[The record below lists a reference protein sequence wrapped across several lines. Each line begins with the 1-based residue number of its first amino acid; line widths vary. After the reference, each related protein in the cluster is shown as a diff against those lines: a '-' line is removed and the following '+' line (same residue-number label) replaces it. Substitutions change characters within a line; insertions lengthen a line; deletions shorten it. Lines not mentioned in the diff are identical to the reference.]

1 MQSQSEC
8 AFCSKVLPK
17 REFIAESARC
27 AAFLDGYPCS
37 DGHILIVPK
46 RCVARVWELDSAEWI
61 EINELCYR
69 VLSERP
75 EQEWNIGIND
85 GENAGQTVKHVHMH
99 LIPRSAGDVED
110 PRGGV
115 RWVKPEQA
123 RYW

>member
-1 MQSQSEC
+1 M
-8 AFCSKVLPK
+8 
-17 REFIAESARC
+17 
-27 AAFLDGYPCS
+27 
-37 DGHILIVPK
+37 LIVPK
-46 RCVARVWELDSAEWI
+46 RCIARVWELDPAEWL

-75 EQEWNIGIND
+75 KQEWNIGIND
-85 GENAGQTVKHVHMH
+85 GASAGQTVKHVHMH